1 MRACP
6 VAWDRHQLTL
16 PNDVNRWN
24 LEESLQLIS
33 RERASGQE
41 QTEAVSL
48 AAEKRNC
55 ILGKDRLR
63 EHYLE
68 NTSVADLFVNHLAP
82 IDLFNDSLDSI

>member
-48 AAEKRNC
+48 AAEKGFHNITTGC
-55 ILGKDRLR
+55 NQL
-63 EHYLE
+63 Y
-68 NTSVADLFVNHLAP
+68 TM
-82 IDLFNDSLDSI
+82 